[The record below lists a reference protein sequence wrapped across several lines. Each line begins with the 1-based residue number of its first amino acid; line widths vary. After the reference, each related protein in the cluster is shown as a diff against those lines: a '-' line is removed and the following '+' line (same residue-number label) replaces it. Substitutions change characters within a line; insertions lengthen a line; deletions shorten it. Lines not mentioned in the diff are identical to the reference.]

1 MKNLFNF
8 SALLICFILLSAC
21 SATPIKQAG
30 ELPAERTAETTLTNG
45 TAHAIDVYDPWE
57 GFNRGMYRFNAGF
70 DHYVFLPVVR
80 GYRAITPNVVKD
92 GISNFFDNIYE
103 INTLLNTVLQLKPKK
118 SLDTAG
124 RFVINSTVGLLGIFD
139 VATRWGIHEHDED
152 FGQTLGHYGV
162 GNGPYLVLPILGPSN
177 LRDAGGLSVDILAF
191 NEIDPLNFKEHNH
204 RELAFFLMDGIDIRH
219 RTEFRYYDSGS
230 PFEYELIRMLYTSK
244 RKIEINH

>member
-1 MKNLFNF
+1 MKTLFNF
-8 SALLICFILLSAC
+8 SSLLICFILLSAC

-45 TAHAIDVYDPWE
+45 TTHAIDVYDPWE
-57 GFNRGMYRFNAGF
+57 GFNRSMYRFNAGF

-80 GYRAITPNVVKD
+80 GYAAITPNVVED
-92 GISNFFDNIYE
+92 GISNFFNNIFE
-103 INTLLNTVLQLKPKK
+103 INTFINTALQLKGKE

-139 VATRWGIHEHDED
+139 VATIWGIHEHNED

-177 LRDAGGLSVDILAF
+177 LRDAGGLGVDMLAF
-191 NEIDPLNFKEHNH
+191 TEIDPLNLEDHNN
-204 RELAFFLMDGIDIRH
+204 RELAFHLMNSIDSRH
-219 RTEFRYYDSGS
+219 RMPFRYYDSGS